1 MRHAACHMHYSG
13 SETCFRVD
21 MFQKVEAD
29 KYCTGTTLVPYSCQG
44 SPWQSTM
51 TVVET
56 DTVCKYYT

>member
-1 MRHAACHMHYSG
+1 MHYSG